1 MKFEPALY
9 CEELAHMTKH
19 NDPLDPSPDLRQKAI
34 AEDDRE
40 YEQSGLYPA
49 GEKPFRIVGLL
60 GSLLGVI
67 VFIAVAAVVLDR
79 ILIQ

>member
-1 MKFEPALY
+1 
-9 CEELAHMTKH
+9 MTKEIEPSDQISDSP
-19 NDPLDPSPDLRQKAI
+19 NDTTED
-34 AEDDRE
+34 DDRE
-40 YEQSGLYPA
+40 YEQSGLYPP

-67 VFIAVAAVVLDR
+67 IFIAIAAVILDR

>member
-1 MKFEPALY
+1 
-9 CEELAHMTKH
+9 MTKEI
-19 NDPLDPSPDLRQKAI
+19 DPLEQNPNPPHSASED
-34 AEDDRE
+34 DDRE
-40 YEQSGLYPA
+40 YEQSGLYPP